1 MLASW
6 LTGRG
11 HVRASQ
17 VQAQA
22 AAETHHRSTL
32 RETRRLAYLELIE
45 QAHVVSELH
54 WRLSDANEQPPDP
67 AAQATRIEELR
78 VQLREAFAPLMQ
90 RVRITVLEGPVPVAD
105 AAQALQTAALAAN
118 RALWALTQNTGAHE
132 AFDQAHRQFRCELDH
147 FIEIAREAMDHP

>member
-1 MLASW
+1 MLAGW

-22 AAETHHRSTL
+22 AAEAHQRSVS

-54 WRLSDANEQPPDP
+54 WRLGEAEQLPDP

-78 VQLREAFAPLMQ
+78 VELREAFAPLMH

-105 AAQALQTAALAAN
+105 AAQALQAAALSAN
-118 RALWALTQNTGAHE
+118 RALWALTQNTGPHE
-132 AFDQAHRQFRCELDH
+132 AFHQAHRQFRSQLDC
-147 FIEIAREAMDHP
+147 FIDIARETMDHT